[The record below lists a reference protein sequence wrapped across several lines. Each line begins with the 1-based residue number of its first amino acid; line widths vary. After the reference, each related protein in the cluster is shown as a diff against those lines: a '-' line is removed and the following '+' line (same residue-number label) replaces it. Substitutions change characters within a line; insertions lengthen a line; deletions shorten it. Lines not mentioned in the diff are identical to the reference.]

1 MHPNH
6 PLSDAAL
13 EALLRTLPH
22 EAPTTGFSDRVMA
35 RVQLPEA
42 LPAAVAARRR
52 IPWRALV
59 GLAALDLAVA
69 AGLLVWFGDDLLH
82 GMGDLLRNGAKLAVG
97 IGSIDPSASLRAF
110 TYDAIQNVGAALPGE
125 ASLATPLLIGAVG
138 ALLTIASLGRL
149 ARSASASS
157 R

>member
-1 MHPNH
+1 MHPNR
-6 PLSDAAL
+6 PLTDSAL
-13 EALLRTLPH
+13 EALLRTLPR
-22 EAPTTGFSDRVMA
+22 EAPTMGFADRVMA
-35 RVQLPEA
+35 RVQR
-42 LPAAVAARRR
+42 PAAVTFRRR

-69 AGLLVWFGDDLLH
+69 AGLLVWFADDLLH
-82 GMGDLLRNGAKLAVG
+82 GIGDLLRGGAKLAVG
-97 IGSIDPSASLRAF
+97 IGSIDPGASLRAF
-110 TYDAIQNVGAALPGE
+110 TYDAIENVGAALPGD
-125 ASLATPLLIGAVG
+125 ASLATPLLIGAAG

>member
-6 PLSDAAL
+6 PLSDVAL
-13 EALLRTLPH
+13 EALLRTLPR
-22 EAPTTGFSDRVMA
+22 EAPTMGFADRVMA
-35 RVQLPEA
+35 QVQ
-42 LPAAVAARRR
+42 LPAAVSVPRR
-52 IPWRALV
+52 IPWRTLV

-69 AGLLVWFGDDLLH
+69 AGLLVWFADGLLH
-82 GMGDLLRNGAKLAVG
+82 GIGDLLRGGAKLAVG
-97 IGSIDPSASLRAF
+97 VGSIDPGATLRAF
-110 TYDAIQNVGAALPGE
+110 AYDGIQGVGAALPGNT
-125 ASLATPLLIGAVG
+125 SLATPLLIGAAG

>member
-6 PLSDAAL
+6 PLSDVAL
-13 EALLRTLPH
+13 EALLRTLPR
-22 EAPTTGFSDRVMA
+22 EAPTMGFADRVMA
-35 RVQLPEA
+35 QVQ
-42 LPAAVAARRR
+42 LPAAVPVPRR
-52 IPWRALV
+52 IPWRTLV

-69 AGLLVWFGDDLLH
+69 AGLLVWFADDLLH
-82 GMGDLLRNGAKLAVG
+82 GIGDLLRGGAKLAVG
-97 IGSIDPSASLRAF
+97 IGSIDPGATLRAF
-110 TYDAIQNVGAALPGE
+110 AYDGIQGVGAALPSNT
-125 ASLATPLLIGAVG
+125 SLATPLLIGAAG

>member
-6 PLSDAAL
+6 PLSDVAL
-13 EALLRTLPH
+13 EALLRTLPR
-22 EAPTTGFSDRVMA
+22 EAPTMGFADRVMA
-35 RVQLPEA
+35 QVQ
-42 LPAAVAARRR
+42 LPAAVPVPRR
-52 IPWRALV
+52 IPWRTLV

-69 AGLLVWFGDDLLH
+69 AGLLVWFADGLLH
-82 GMGDLLRNGAKLAVG
+82 GIGDLLRGGAKLAVG
-97 IGSIDPSASLRAF
+97 VGSIDPGATLRAF
-110 TYDAIQNVGAALPGE
+110 AYDGIQGVGAALPGNT
-125 ASLATPLLIGAVG
+125 SLATPLLIGAAG

>member
-6 PLSDAAL
+6 PLSDVAL
-13 EALLRTLPH
+13 EALLRTLPR
-22 EAPTTGFSDRVMA
+22 EAPTMGFADRVMA
-35 RVQLPEA
+35 QVQ
-42 LPAAVAARRR
+42 LPAAVPVPRRF
-52 IPWRALV
+52 PWRTLV

-69 AGLLVWFGDDLLH
+69 AGLIVWFADDLLH
-82 GMGDLLRNGAKLAVG
+82 GIGDLLRGGAKLAVG
-97 IGSIDPSASLRAF
+97 IGSIDPGATLRAF
-110 TYDAIQNVGAALPGE
+110 AYDGIQGVGAALPGNT
-125 ASLATPLLIGAVG
+125 SLATPLLIGAAG

>member
-6 PLSDAAL
+6 PLSDVAL
-13 EALLRTLPH
+13 EALLRTLPR
-22 EAPTTGFSDRVMA
+22 EAPTMGFADRVMA
-35 RVQLPEA
+35 QVQLPA
-42 LPAAVAARRR
+42 SVSVPRR
-52 IPWRALV
+52 IPWRTLV

-69 AGLLVWFGDDLLH
+69 AGLLVWFADDLLH
-82 GMGDLLRNGAKLAVG
+82 GIGDLLRGGAKLAVG
-97 IGSIDPSASLRAF
+97 VGSIDPGATLRAF
-110 TYDAIQNVGAALPGE
+110 AYDGIQGVGAALPGNT
-125 ASLATPLLIGAVG
+125 SLATPLLIGAAG

>member
-6 PLSDAAL
+6 PLSDVAL
-13 EALLRTLPH
+13 EALLRTLPR
-22 EAPTTGFSDRVMA
+22 EAPTMGFADRVMA
-35 RVQLPEA
+35 QVQLPA
-42 LPAAVAARRR
+42 SVSVPRR
-52 IPWRALV
+52 IPWRTLV

-69 AGLLVWFGDDLLH
+69 AGLLVWFADGLLH
-82 GMGDLLRNGAKLAVG
+82 GIGDLLRGGAKLAVG
-97 IGSIDPSASLRAF
+97 VGSIDPGATLRAF
-110 TYDAIQNVGAALPGE
+110 AYDGIQGVGAALPGNT
-125 ASLATPLLIGAVG
+125 SLATPLLIGAAG